1 MWRHFILGIYSA
13 FLLGSPTFNAD
24 TSSKLTSACCERTAL
39 HFCQCSEFAFQA
51 LSCLLHLSVPCFC
64 LSQLLQSLYCF
75 KIAKIYLCPQSCHWS
90 DATKLL
96 FCSVLYNKT
105 LSNENQQLVKKTHF
119 FALAKFKRLL
129 CLSSLFFSEAGIPT
143 QICLFLPSF
152 HESFYIKTIP
162 FNFPHCFFPPFD
174 V

>member
-1 MWRHFILGIYSA
+1 MLDFRRNRQQFHWRDKEKEVLTKDVSKSCHMRPIRCLRPQIFMGWLEMWRHFILGTYSA
-13 FLLGSPTFNAD
+13 FLLGSPTFNAV

-96 FCSVLYNKT
+96 FCSVLYNKRLYQMKT
-105 LSNENQQLVKKTHF
+105 SSWWKKPI
-119 FALAKFKRLL
+119 
-129 CLSSLFFSEAGIPT
+129 SLP
-143 QICLFLPSF
+143 
-152 HESFYIKTIP
+152 
-162 FNFPHCFFPPFD
+162 
-174 V
+174 